1 VGISYLLGLARQ
13 RSLPAA
19 ALLFLL
25 LVDEIEGLIFAV
37 VGVVLHRV
45 DLFLAAQDTLF
56 PAVVLIAAVAAL
68 ARNWRR
74 PAKPS
79 PLPAVEPLDLGVLAQ
94 RIGVAR

>member
-1 VGISYLLGLARQ
+1 MGVAYLVGLARQ

-25 LVDEIEGLIFAV
+25 LVDEIEGIVFVAV
-37 VGVVLHRV
+37 GIVLHRV
-45 DLFLAAQDTLF
+45 DLFLAAQDALF
-56 PAVVLIAAVAAL
+56 PAAVLVAAAASV

-74 PAKPS
+74 ATPAP
-79 PLPAVEPLDLGVLAQ
+79 PPAVEPLELGVLAE